1 MRTTLRHF
9 VETVALYASLTLL
22 GLICLSWAVFA
33 LPLWLALP
41 ERFGARCGRRAI
53 LIGLRFYVWTL
64 RLMGAYRLDLG
75 TLRALRTL
83 RGGPPVVLAPNH
95 PSLIDAVF
103 IIAYERKIACVT
115 KSSLM
120 NNVFLGAAP
129 RLARYIRNEPPRHMI
144 RSAVEELEYGN
155 SVLLFPEGTRTVQ
168 APINPVKASVAI
180 IARHANVP
188 VQTLIIEQSTA
199 FLSKGWSPFKRPSL
213 PITYRVRLGRR
224 FEPPHDVRVLT
235 EEIERY
241 FREELATSPQNQ
253 WIEDRRAARSAG

>member
-1 MRTTLRHF
+1 MLTTLRHF

-33 LPLWLALP
+33 LPLWLVLP

-64 RLMGAYRLDLG
+64 CLMGAYRLDL
-75 TLRALRTL
+75 RALRTL
-83 RGGPPVVLAPNH
+83 HGGPPAVLAPNH

-103 IIAYERKIACVT
+103 IIAYGPKLACVT

-120 NNVFLGAAP
+120 NNVVLGAAP
-129 RLARYIRNEPPRHMI
+129 RLARYIRNEPPRRMI
-144 RSAVEELEYGN
+144 RSAVEELEHGN

-168 APINPVKASVAI
+168 APINPVNASVAI

-188 VQTLIIEQSTA
+188 VQTLIVEQSTA
-199 FLSKGWSPFKRPSL
+199 FLSKGWSLFKRPSL
-213 PITYRVRLGRR
+213 PIIFRVRLGRR

-235 EEIERY
+235 EELERH
-241 FREELATSPQNQ
+241 FREELATSVQNQ